1 MAKREPPANPD
12 ELMRRLDELG
22 MQRTLQSLEQ
32 RRQRIANKIVTP
44 ADVKYLEN
52 ERVAR
57 PAAFQPRAP
66 RSALTGPRAPQR
78 QRRHAL
84 YKIGVIGVWMSLGL
98 LPKVYNFVMAKL

>member
-1 MAKREPPANPD
+1 MADFSELREEMD
-12 ELMRRLDELG
+12 RVVRRS
-22 MQRTLQSLEQ
+22 QAQSLEQ

-44 ADVKYLEN
+44 ADVKQLEN
-52 ERVAR
+52 ERVRRAAAPAAILSSR
-57 PAAFQPRAP
+57 PA
-66 RSALTGPRAPQR
+66 LTRPRAPQR